1 MTTTANNNILDEV
14 KIYVGTYAKYNN
26 GSIFGKWLTLSDYS
40 DLSEFY
46 DACRELHKD
55 EEDPEFMFQDYETPE
70 LLNGKIS
77 ECGIDEDIFE
87 VAEKLEIFENFTTS
101 EWIDAHNQYCQA
113 QNYEDE
119 IFDFDE
125 DFFNTFFDGKPMEA
139 ARAATFGDLN
149 WSHDYIKFN
158 GYGNL
163 ESFDDA
169 ENIIDKKAIIEAYL
183 DDENLFSF

>member
-1 MTTTANNNILDEV
+1 MNTTVNNILDEV

-77 ECGIDEDIFE
+77 ECGIDEDIFKLAE
-87 VAEKLEIFENFTTS
+87 ALEGKDIDMISAYVSLMGEKLTPELIE
-101 EWIDAHNQYCQA
+101 QA
-113 QNYEDE
+113 EERFYGQFDSYTDLAEDYAE
-119 IFDFDE
+119 QTGMLSKVPESIQRYFDFEAFGRDLSY
-125 DFFNTFFDGKPMEA
+125 DFMEE
-139 ARAATFGDLN
+139 
-149 WSHDYIKFN
+149 N
-158 GYGNL
+158 GYYFN
-163 ESFDDA
+163 
-169 ENIIDKKAIIEAYL
+169 N
-183 DDENLFSF
+183 N

>member
-1 MTTTANNNILDEV
+1 MNTTVNNNILDEV

-77 ECGIDEDIFE
+77 ECGIDKDIFE
-87 VAEKLEIFENFTTS
+87 IAEAMEDKDADMISAYVSLMGEKLTPELIE
-101 EWIDAHNQYCQA
+101 QA
-113 QNYEDE
+113 EERFYGQFDSYTDLAEDYAE
-119 IFDFDE
+119 QTGMLSKVPESIQRYFDFEAFGRDLSY
-125 DFFNTFFDGKPMEA
+125 DFMEE
-139 ARAATFGDLN
+139 
-149 WSHDYIKFN
+149 N
-158 GYGNL
+158 GYYFN
-163 ESFDDA
+163 
-169 ENIIDKKAIIEAYL
+169 N
-183 DDENLFSF
+183 N